1 MIAYASRSLTASER
15 QYSVIQRECLAVV
28 YALKQFSPLPAGT
41 PIPTC
46 HRSCSSP
53 VVVSSEDGRHAM
65 LLGAS
70 HTEIRFPDWHS
81 RYTMLMML
89 SLVFTPHHVLLLWPC
104 LTTRRQPSVS
114 PSKKTAGFPR
124 SSKPT
129 CTLVTL
135 LRDRSGISTPCNG
148 THNCGLS
155 SGRLMEYSAGTI
167 HPAPWVGIV
176 PILPAALRQE
186 ALRRNN
192 HDEPTAGHQGVEKT
206 LDRLQQ
212 EVYWVSMAR
221 DVEQYCREYTKCQ
234 QSKLSMPQRAPL
246 TSLPIGRPW
255 QMVAVDIL
263 EVPLSTNNNRYLLVV
278 QDYYTK
284 WAEAVPLPDQ
294 TAARITG
301 ELIKVFSI
309 FGHPEILHS
318 DQGRNFESSILA
330 QTLEA
335 FGVHKSRTTPYHP

>member
-1 MIAYASRSLTASER
+1 M
-15 QYSVIQRECLAVV
+15 
-28 YALKQFSPLPAGT
+28 
-41 PIPTC
+41 
-46 HRSCSSP
+46 
-53 VVVSSEDGRHAM
+53 
-65 LLGAS
+65 
-70 HTEIRFPDWHS
+70 
-81 RYTMLMML
+81 
-89 SLVFTPHHVLLLWPC
+89 
-104 LTTRRQPSVS
+104 
-114 PSKKTAGFPR
+114 
-124 SSKPT
+124 
-129 CTLVTL
+129 
-135 LRDRSGISTPCNG
+135 
-148 THNCGLS
+148 
-155 SGRLMEYSAGTI
+155 
-167 HPAPWVGIV
+167 
-176 PILPAALRQE
+176 
-186 ALRRNN
+186 
-192 HDEPTAGHQGVEKT
+192 
-206 LDRLQQ
+206 
-212 EVYWVSMAR
+212 YWVNTAR

-335 FGVHKSRTTPYHP
+335 FGVHKSRTTPYRPQGDGMVERFNRSLLQLLRAYVDAQSDWERYLPLVLYAYRTSVHASTGISPFVLMFGRHPRSMPFAKLNEFDSLSYPAHLQAKHAELRDFVEANLAEAEHHQKSVYDQHTSSRSFSAGYPVWLSVPTAGKLDPRREGEWVIKSVKSPLSMEITNGKNTKVVHTN